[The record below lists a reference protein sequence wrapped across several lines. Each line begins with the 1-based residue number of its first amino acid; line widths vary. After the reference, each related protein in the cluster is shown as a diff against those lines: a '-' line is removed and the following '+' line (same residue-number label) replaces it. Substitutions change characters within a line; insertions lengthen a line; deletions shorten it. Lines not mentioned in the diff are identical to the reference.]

1 MFSHHDLHVAGSWL
15 RSRAASPLLPLGDG
29 GAPLVVDV
37 EDLLLL
43 LLSNAPLQGGSV
55 AIRTVALKNRIL

>member
-43 LLSNAPLQGGSV
+43 LLSDASL
-55 AIRTVALKNRIL
+55 